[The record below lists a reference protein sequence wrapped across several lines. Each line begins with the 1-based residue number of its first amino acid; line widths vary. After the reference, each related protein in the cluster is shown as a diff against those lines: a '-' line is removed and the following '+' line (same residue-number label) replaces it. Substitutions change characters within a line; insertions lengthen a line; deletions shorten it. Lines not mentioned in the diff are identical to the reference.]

1 MSSGLA
7 LTAHTEVYYIACL
20 PDWLS
25 QRRDVACAL
34 NVLFTYIIYVGIIYV
49 CVCMYICSHIL
60 MTYFR
65 PDRVRAT
72 AKSQWEEK
80 EEDCII
86 FLA

>member
-1 MSSGLA
+1 MLLMSYLHI
-7 LTAHTEVYYIACL
+7 LY
-20 PDWLS
+20 
-25 QRRDVACAL
+25 
-34 NVLFTYIIYVGIIYV
+34 IYVGIIYV